1 VPRNP
6 NKTIPRVSK
15 PKHSDGPGASG
26 HSRGGRPRNPCHDR
40 VILNEATRLLARH
53 GMRGFTISEVAAA
66 AGVGKTTIY
75 RRWPTRDALVIAAVA
90 QIAERFPAPD
100 LGSIKDDLTTY
111 LGGVAIEMGKP
122 RNRRLHADLLQAAA
136 HSSSFASSY
145 QQLIGP
151 RREMVKTILRRGVER
166 GELRADC
173 DLDLALDLLVGPLTQ
188 PQLVTGGALT
198 APFIDSLID
207 AALHGLQPG

>member
-1 VPRNP
+1 
-6 NKTIPRVSK
+6 
-15 PKHSDGPGASG
+15 
-26 HSRGGRPRNPCHDR
+26 
-40 VILNEATRLLARH
+40 
-53 GMRGFTISEVAAA
+53 M
-66 AGVGKTTIY
+66 
-75 RRWPTRDALVIAAVA
+75 
-90 QIAERFPAPD
+90 
-100 LGSIKDDLTTY
+100 
-111 LGGVAIEMGKP
+111 EMGKP

-188 PQLVTGGALT
+188 RQLVTGGALT